1 MKNRIKQPFKQR
13 PFRDFHEELRTIVET
28 MDPAFKPE
36 HSTMWVEH
44 LPSMKGGA
52 GASTA
57 LVAVDDKIDEMTAQN
72 NKLQFEADSLALARD
87 ASQLAQLF
95 QAESKSER
103 SARMAK
109 ICHLRQ
115 ENQIGSSLAS
125 QWMTNHCRHRAGA
138 VADLQEEL
146 SKALSHLSM
155 SFDIFRFGINK
166 C

>member
-28 MDPAFKPE
+28 MDPAFEPE

-44 LPSMKGGA
+44 LLSMKGGA